1 MKPELR
7 LRERGINST
16 VVLFG
21 GARIPEPGK
30 DAWAAANE
38 TQKKNLEAASNYY
51 EEARVFAQYASLT
64 SKALGFK
71 DYVVVTGGGPGV
83 MEAGNRGAADV
94 GAPSV
99 GLNIVL
105 PHEQAP
111 NLFVTPDLS
120 FNFHYFA
127 TRKIHFL
134 LRARAVAIFPGGFGT
149 LDEFFETLT
158 LIQTGRMERIPLLLF
173 GIEFWNKVI
182 NFQALADAGTIGP
195 DDPQAVHRRRL
206 SRGGLGRDP
215 RALQPARDHARR
227 AGLVGSGGSR
237 GLRSLQGDQLGLLT
251 DALVAAVLAVTVL
264 LVARPPANAAVLLP
278 RPVADALASAAVQHE
293 TVGLVVIE
301 RIAHPIARPVAPGF
315 VGRAELEPN
324 RVGMVAGHPEGDG
337 FGLRRRRQQRE
348 QGKQGT
354 AEKNLHVTP
363 LRFLPGRY
371 QRVAIP
377 NRRNRHVRA
386 GR

>member
-1 MKPELR
+1 MARRRHTPLRTSVQDIDALKHAPRTPQTASAAFRLAFADEEFMTSEEVRAVRFQLEYMKPAIR

-30 DAWAAANE
+30 AAWAARNE
-38 TQKKNLEAASNYY
+38 TQKRNLEAASKYY
-51 EEARVFAQYASLT
+51 DEARRFAQYASLT
-64 SKALGFK
+64 SQALNYH

-94 GAPSV
+94 GAPTI

-111 NLFVTPDLS
+111 NAYVTPDLC

-173 GIEFWNKVI
+173 GLEFWNRVI
-182 NFQALADAGTIGP
+182 NFKALADAGTIGP
-195 DDPQAVHRRRL
+195 DDPDL
-206 SRGGLGRDP
+206 F
-215 RALQPARDHARR
+215 
-227 AGLVGSGGSR
+227 
-237 GLRSLQGDQLGLLT
+237 
-251 DALVAAVLAVTVL
+251 TV
-264 LVARPPANAAVLLP
+264 V
-278 RPVADALASAAVQHE
+278 D
-293 TVGLVVIE
+293 
-301 RIAHPIARPVAPGF
+301 
-315 VGRAELEPN
+315 
-324 RVGMVAGHPEGDG
+324 
-337 FGLRRRRQQRE
+337 
-348 QGKQGT
+348 T
-354 AEKNLHVTP
+354 AEEGWAVIREFYNLPEVV
-363 LRFLPGRY
+363 LR
-371 QRVAIP
+371 Q
-377 NRRNRHVRA
+377 
-386 GR
+386 